1 VNGPSGTGVDD
12 LFTPEVRAFRGVQN
26 VESYDDLKVAAILN
40 QIDGKD
46 HTGTRK
52 VGVPVI
58 FGMNFQAVS
67 VAQKAF
73 GGGYLDGGGQPSRIL
88 QIALTHTDQSIGKMV
103 ARLRE
108 SDLFDSTLIIVTAKH
123 GDSAIDPL
131 KLRYADLEL
140 IPDTVASV
148 QPGLL
153 AGIEQD
159 GSVAFL
165 WLSDQN
171 RTNDV
176 VNALR
181 RIQEKASIQE
191 IYAGESLKLLLND
204 PRKDPR
210 VPDIVI
216 QPIPGQIYAAASSAF
231 IAEHGGNAD
240 TDRNVQLLV
249 CHPALSPTLIRFP
262 VQTSQIASSIL
273 KSLGL
278 DPNSLDAVRIEETPV
293 LPGIN
298 FERLSRR
305 VAR

>member
-1 VNGPSGTGVDD
+1 MKKNG
-12 LFTPEVRAFRGVQN
+12 
-26 VESYDDLKVAAILN
+26 K
-40 QIDGKD
+40 
-46 HTGTRK
+46 
-52 VGVPVI
+52 
-58 FGMNFQAVS
+58 
-67 VAQKAF
+67 
-73 GGGYLDGGGQPSRIL
+73 
-88 QIALTHTDQSIGKMV
+88 QSLLG
-103 ARLRE
+103 
-108 SDLFDSTLIIVTAKH
+108 
-123 GDSAIDPL
+123 
-131 KLRYADLEL
+131 DLEL
-140 IPDTVASV
+140 IPNTVASV

-159 GSVAFL
+159 GSVALL

-231 IAEHGGNAD
+231 IAEHAGNAD

-298 FERLSRR
+298 FDRLSRR